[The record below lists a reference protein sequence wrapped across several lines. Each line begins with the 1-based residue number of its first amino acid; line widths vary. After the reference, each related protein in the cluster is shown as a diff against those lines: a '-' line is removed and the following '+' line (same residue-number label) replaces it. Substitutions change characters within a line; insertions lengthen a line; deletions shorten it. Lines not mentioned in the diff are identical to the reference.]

1 MEGAGIITLS
11 TWRSYPY
18 RLGGLAP
25 GSLRCP
31 PPVGSGATGG
41 VRSQSPACLSEAPP
55 PWSLLCKP
63 GRPLPSLHTAHRDP
77 NARRATSPRPPPPG
91 CRSAVHP
98 SRDALV
104 QTAASP
110 PRGQQGLLRD
120 LGHPQRQA
128 HGSLSP
134 PWTDASRLPQ
144 SRDESATSSPTSVF
158 CLPGVARA
166 EKTVVTSTTA

>member
-1 MEGAGIITLS
+1 MGSGV
-11 TWRSYPY
+11 
-18 RLGGLAP
+18 GL
-25 GSLRCP
+25 
-31 PPVGSGATGG
+31 PPVFLKLCLPGPSCASLAVPSTPLTETRMPGG
-41 VRSQSPACLSEAPP
+41 HF
-55 PWSLLCKP
+55 P
-63 GRPLPSLHTAHRDP
+63 G
-77 NARRATSPRPPPPG
+77 PPPPE

-110 PRGQQGLLRD
+110 PRGQQGLRRD